1 MLLVPAEDWSLLAW
15 DKHCEGGHRL
25 ALETLVRE
33 GKKSIDA
40 ALILNAALGQSTV
53 YAQDPKT
60 DSLWLYKLY
69 KSAKVDPNFQI
80 EPRAIVLQPM
90 PARAAGRV
98 EALRSNFR
106 DRAAS

>member
-1 MLLVPAEDWSLLAW
+1 MLLVPSEDWSLLAW
-15 DKHCEGGHRL
+15 DKHCEGCHRL

-69 KSAKVDPNFQI
+69 KSANVDPNFQI
-80 EPRAIVLQPM
+80 EPSAIVLDPS
-90 PARAAGRV
+90 PGRAASRVEGLRSAFTARAA
-98 EALRSNFR
+98 S
-106 DRAAS
+106 